1 MLPSL
6 VKEIGPILKSCN
18 GSPSTVH
25 IALFKNIEKGEA
37 YYLVEEFSVSVESDV
52 PL

>member
-18 GSPSTVH
+18 DSPSTVH
-25 IALFKNIEKGEA
+25 IALF
-37 YYLVEEFSVSVESDV
+37 
-52 PL
+52 